1 MNKIS
6 RRALARYSADQLQK
20 GISAS
25 KLAGQLASVMIES
38 KLSKQT
44 DFLVNDIISE
54 LEQRGRLTA
63 ASITSARPLSENL
76 ETELKTALK
85 KLVQVE
91 TVLLNNEVDKSVLG
105 GVRIE
110 TPTRVWD
117 STVARQLRDL
127 REAF

>member
-1 MNKIS
+1 
-6 RRALARYSADQLQK
+6 
-20 GISAS
+20 
-25 KLAGQLASVMIES
+25 
-38 KLSKQT
+38 
-44 DFLVNDIISE
+44 

>member
-1 MNKIS
+1 
-6 RRALARYSADQLQK
+6 
-20 GISAS
+20 
-25 KLAGQLASVMIES
+25 
-38 KLSKQT
+38 
-44 DFLVNDIISE
+44 
-54 LEQRGRLTA
+54 
-63 ASITSARPLSENL
+63 L

>member
-25 KLAGQLASVMIES
+25 KLASQLASVMIES